1 MSEFECDL
9 LPLVSETKLELGTYT
24 CSYMDHRCGLAYLYQ
39 FELFLEVSRLRRGVS
54 GTVSGFAVT
63 SASSKNKVE
72 SFHPFGE
79 SRLCHSAEQVRKAL
93 FTIWVRTLSI
103 QSVKIGM
110 VSGDVE
116 LRGTSSSGME

>member
-1 MSEFECDL
+1 
-9 LPLVSETKLELGTYT
+9 
-24 CSYMDHRCGLAYLYQ
+24 MDHRYDLAYLYQ

-63 SASSKNKVE
+63 SATKVE
-72 SFHPFGE
+72 FFIPTADQGFAILPTE
-79 SRLCHSAEQVRKAL
+79 RRKAL
-93 FTIWVRTLSI
+93 FTIWARTLSI

-110 VSGDVE
+110 VSSDVE